1 MTITIHSDYYVEIQ
15 HAGGITTLEYD
26 DAADF
31 AEALRAEPGLADEL
45 AAMAIEAFTDE

>member
-1 MTITIHSDYYVEIQ
+1 MIVTIHSGYYVEIH

-31 AEALRAEPGLADEL
+31 AEALRAAPCRADEL